1 MDTLSKMPYLKEHNL
16 LFIHIPKTGGTAIER
31 ALGIKAANRPDL
43 FISKEKQVIGGIKTV
58 PQHFT
63 PNILRVRLGEDIYE
77 NSLKFTV
84 VRNPYTRVL
93 SEYFYRNKS
102 GNMNK
107 FPKWFRGY
115 YGVRD
120 HVHKIPQSRFV
131 DSENITILRQ
141 ETLQED
147 FSKFVSDN
155 NLPIKSELGTVN
167 RSKHDKRDL
176 IKEIPLPIIGRINNL
191 FEEDFIRFG
200 YEMLEDGRNQ

>member
-1 MDTLSKMPYLKEHNL
+1 MPYIEKHNL
-16 LFIHIPKTGGTAIER
+16 LFIHIPKTGGVAIER
-31 ALGIKAANRPDL
+31 ALGIKAANEPKKL
-43 FISKEKQVIGGIKTV
+43 ISKQGELIEGIRTV

-63 PNILRVRLGEDIYE
+63 PDILRERLGEDVYE
-77 NSLKFTV
+77 STIKFTV

-102 GNMNK
+102 GNMKK
-107 FPKWFRGY
+107 FPKWFRTY
-115 YGVRD
+115 YGDVN
-120 HVHKIPQSRFV
+120 HVHKLPQSKFV

-147 FSKFVSDN
+147 FSRFVEES

-167 RSKHDKRDL
+167 KSKHNKTDL
-176 IKEIPLPIIGRINNL
+176 IEEIPLPIIGRINNL

-200 YEMLEDGRNQ
+200 YEMLEDGRNK

>member
-1 MDTLSKMPYLKEHNL
+1 MPYIEKHNL

-31 ALGIKAANRPDL
+31 ALGIKAANEPKKL
-43 FISKEKQVIGGIKTV
+43 ISKQKELIEGVRTV

-63 PNILRVRLGEDIYE
+63 PDILRERLGEDIYE
-77 NSLKFTV
+77 SSIKFAV

-102 GNMNK
+102 GNMNR
-107 FPKWFRGY
+107 FPKWFRTY
-115 YGVRD
+115 YGNID
-120 HVHKIPQSRFV
+120 HVHKIPQSKFV
-131 DSENITILRQ
+131 DSDNITILKQ

-147 FSKFVSDN
+147 FSRFVEES

-167 RSKHDKRDL
+167 KSKHNKTDL

-200 YEMLEDGRNQ
+200 YEMIEDGRNK

>member
-1 MDTLSKMPYLKEHNL
+1 MPYIEQHNL

-31 ALGIKAANRPDL
+31 ALGIKAANQPKKL
-43 FISKEKQVIGGIKTV
+43 ISKQGELIEGVKTF

-63 PNILRVRLGEDIYE
+63 PDILRERLGEDVYE
-77 NSLKFTV
+77 SSIKFVV

-102 GNMNK
+102 GSMKN
-107 FPKWFRGY
+107 FPYWFKKY
-115 YGVRD
+115 YKKLD
-120 HVHKIPQSRFV
+120 HAHKIPQSKFV

-147 FSKFVSDN
+147 FKKFVEDN
-155 NLPIKSELGTVN
+155 NLPIKSELGRVN
-167 RSKHDKRDL
+167 KSKHTKTDL
-176 IKEIPLPIIGRINNL
+176 IEKIPLPIIGRINNL

-200 YEMLEDGRNQ
+200 YEMIEDGRNK